1 MELEQW
7 VRGLGALTIEGTPD
21 VAEKPSWGRQARRQ
35 KTRLTVQDL
44 PPETIRLEMDGCP
57 FFVLLRDKKVY
68 MSYLAPS
75 GTACIKGVRPS
86 GAKEAALQ
94 LAGLVSFSGCAW
106 PDRSVALACN
116 WPNVAAPPMALIALN
131 KTAPRLTASSATKCP
146 QGRSDDSFKRH
157 SVARTEGAKAMLPSD
172 AVAVT
177 SAGRTCYVLLKENL
191 AFMQVE
197 SWDASTA
204 HLREVTDLARK
215 KRLMETAKEQTAN
228 AGRAHPFQSFG

>member
-1 MELEQW
+1 
-7 VRGLGALTIEGTPD
+7 VRGLGALTSEGTHDAP
-21 VAEKPSWGRQARRQ
+21 EKPSWGRQARRQ

-44 PPETIRLEMDGCP
+44 PPETIRLEIDGCP

-75 GTACIKGVRPS
+75 GSACIKGVKSS

-94 LAGLVSFSGCAW
+94 LARLVSSNGSKW
-106 PDRSVALACN
+106 LDRRVALACN
-116 WPNVAAPPMALIALN
+116 WPNLLAPPVALIALN
-131 KTAPRLTASSATKCP
+131 KTAPRLTALSATKRH

-157 SVARTEGAKAMLPSD
+157 SVARTQGATAMLPSD

-191 AFMQVE
+191 VFMKVE
-197 SWDASTA
+197 AWDASTA
-204 HLREVTDLARK
+204 YLREVTDVARK
-215 KRLMETAKEQTAN
+215 EQLMAAAKEKTAN
-228 AGRAHPFQSFG
+228 PDLAHPFQRLG